1 MFTFNILFILSEI
14 ISNNAQ
20 KKQFRNLDVVATVD
34 QRDIFFKKKTLVF
47 LETVLP
53 NNTMKNEER
62 DKVNRDDYT

>member
-1 MFTFNILFILSEI
+1 MLKKAF
-14 ISNNAQ
+14 Q
-20 KKQFRNLDVVATVD
+20 KLGCCCNSGPERY
-34 QRDIFFKKKTLVF
+34 IFKKKTLVF